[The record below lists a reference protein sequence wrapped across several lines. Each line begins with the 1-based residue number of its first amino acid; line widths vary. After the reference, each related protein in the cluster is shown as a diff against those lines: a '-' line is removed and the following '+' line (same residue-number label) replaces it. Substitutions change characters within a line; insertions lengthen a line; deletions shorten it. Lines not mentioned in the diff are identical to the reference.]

1 MQVELSAK
9 RCKKARSL
17 SLRDF
22 VDKMEFKRKCFLG
35 HTPARPKEGR
45 VAARKRIQES
55 KEIDQDKKNFTGAST
70 ADDESEGDR

>member
-1 MQVELSAK
+1 
-9 RCKKARSL
+9 
-17 SLRDF
+17 
-22 VDKMEFKRKCFLG
+22 MEFKRKCFLG

-55 KEIDQDKKNFTGAST
+55 KEIDQDIKNFTGASV